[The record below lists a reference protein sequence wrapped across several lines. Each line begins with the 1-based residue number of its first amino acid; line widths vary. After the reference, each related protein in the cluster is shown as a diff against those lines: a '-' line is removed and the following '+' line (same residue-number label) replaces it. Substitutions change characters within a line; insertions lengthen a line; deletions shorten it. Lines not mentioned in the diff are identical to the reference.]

1 MSNYPP
7 MANQYFD
14 DTRGSTNH
22 LQSASELGSAY
33 ELRRLGDS
41 RYTSQASMTM
51 SLYGSRSVLS
61 MYTPSQASYILPV
74 VTDAPDPIKKPAD
87 NWGFACCSVF
97 INPLF
102 GLIAVLLAEMSKD
115 YFNRCKYIQASKYGS
130 YAKGAA
136 AGGIASTIIV
146 LLLII
151 AQVLHYQL
159 KFNY

>member
-7 MANQYFD
+7 GPMDANYFD
-14 DTRGSTNH
+14 DGRGNR
-22 LQSASELGSAY
+22 LESASELGSAY

-51 SLYGSRSVLS
+51 SLYGSRSILS

-87 NWGFACCSVF
+87 NWGFACCSIF

-115 YFNRCKYIQASKYGS
+115 YFNRCKYIQASKYGA
-130 YAKGAA
+130 YAKGVA
-136 AGGIASTIIV
+136 AGGIVSMIV
-146 LLLII
+146 VLALIV
-151 AQVLHYQL
+151 AQVVNYHL
-159 KFNY
+159 KFYY